1 MDSKNTI
8 LIIPAYNE
16 GMAISDTIND
26 IPKKFDNIICVDD
39 GSGDD
44 TTSRISGTRAKL
56 VCHPV
61 NLGQGAAI
69 QTGIEYALQD
79 SRAEIFVTF
88 DADGQHRIEDV
99 EKMVKFMKDNKL
111 DIVLGS
117 RFLGKAENISRVKRV
132 ILKLAVW
139 VSNLTSGVKLT
150 DTHNGLR
157 VFNRHV
163 AENMKLQHYDYSHAS
178 EIIDR
183 IAQKKFKYAEY
194 PVTIVYTE
202 YSKAKGQSMIN
213 SINLGFD
220 MLMNKVLKK

>member
-1 MDSKNTI
+1 MKSEVI
-8 LIIPAYNE
+8 IVIPAYNE
-16 GMAISDTIND
+16 GSQISKTVEG
-26 IPKKFDNIICVDD
+26 IPGRYPNIVVVDD

-44 TTSRISGTRAKL
+44 TATQISSTRAKL
-56 VCHPV
+56 VRHPI

-69 QTGIEYALQD
+69 QTGIEYGLLNPD
-79 SRAEIFVTF
+79 IKYFVTF
-88 DADGQHRIEDV
+88 DADGQHRVEDV
-99 EKMVKFMKDNKL
+99 EKMLAHLRKNKL

-117 RFLGKAENISRVKRV
+117 RFLGEAENISRVKRV
-132 ILKLAVW
+132 LLKLGVW
-139 VSNLTSGVKLT
+139 VSNYTSGVELT

-163 AENMKLQHYDYSHAS
+163 AENLRLQHPDYSHAS

-183 IAQKKFKYAEY
+183 VAEKKFKYAEY

-220 MLMNKVLKK
+220 MLVNKVLKK